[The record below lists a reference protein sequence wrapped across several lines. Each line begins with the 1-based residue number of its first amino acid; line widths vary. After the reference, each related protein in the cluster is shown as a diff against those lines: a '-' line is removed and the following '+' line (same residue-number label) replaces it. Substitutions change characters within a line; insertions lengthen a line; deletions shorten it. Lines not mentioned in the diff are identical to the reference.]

1 MIYSLNINWINY
13 ILNFSTVPLEIK
25 YIIIF
30 TVAIILGRIIKLS
43 SKIRLYPNLKVGT
56 GTTVVTTG
64 IKSVNLV
71 KSNLTNYLLVESKK
85 DLVVSNHKEINLR
98 KEMKNNLFNL
108 NNLKIK
114 MNKYLTHIYK
124 NFMNLKLQ
132 FIKYYSQNI
141 IYSYFLTNRT
151 HVKFSFFLPFI
162 LNNFSKDIPEDISP
176 IIKMFI
182 VILILAILAL
192 VSLISVIG

>member
-1 MIYSLNINWINY
+1 
-13 ILNFSTVPLEIK
+13 
-25 YIIIF
+25 
-30 TVAIILGRIIKLS
+30 
-43 SKIRLYPNLKVGT
+43 
-56 GTTVVTTG
+56 
-64 IKSVNLV
+64 
-71 KSNLTNYLLVESKK
+71 
-85 DLVVSNHKEINLR
+85 
-98 KEMKNNLFNL
+98 
-108 NNLKIK
+108 
-114 MNKYLTHIYK
+114 MNKYLTNIYK
-124 NFMNLKLQ
+124 NFINLKLQ